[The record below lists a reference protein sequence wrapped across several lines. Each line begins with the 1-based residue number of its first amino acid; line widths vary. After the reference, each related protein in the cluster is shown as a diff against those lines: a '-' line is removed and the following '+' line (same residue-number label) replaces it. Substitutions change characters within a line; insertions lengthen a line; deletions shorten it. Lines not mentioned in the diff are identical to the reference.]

1 MPHRIQVMANLV
13 ILEKGNEQMWG
24 AGVQGN
30 SGNSVKPIWQ
40 QETNSRMSNVHNATL
55 ERELRPQ

>member
-1 MPHRIQVMANLV
+1 MPHRMQVMANLV

-30 SGNSVKPIWQ
+30 SGNSVKPSDTKKQTAGWAIC
-40 QETNSRMSNVHNATL
+40 TMPHL
-55 ERELRPQ
+55 EEKPR